1 MGNFDGWAYF
11 YIAGIRLLLSC
22 NHPEKSGF
30 SGSIRTDNA
39 DNSARRHLETQ
50 VIDQQA
56 IAICFRYVPELDDFV
71 TQPFSHRNEHL
82 LRLVAFLVLLRI
94 EFIEARDTRLGFRL
108 ASLGV
113 LAYPFQLFFQRL
125 LACGF
130 G

>member
-1 MGNFDGWAYF
+1 MGNFDSWADC

-30 SGSIRTDNA
+30 SGSIRTDDA
-39 DNSARRHLETQ
+39 DNSSGRYLETQ

-56 IAICFRYVPELDDFV
+56 IAICFRYVRKLDDFV
-71 TQPFSHRNEHL
+71 TQPFRHGNEDL
-82 LRLVAFLVLLRI
+82 LRLVTFLVLLRI
-94 EFIEARDTRLGFRL
+94 EFIKARDPRLGFRL

-113 LAYPFQLFFQRL
+113 LPYPFQLFFQRL